1 MIIEILK
8 AIEKSIGIEIV
19 INFLC
24 LICGIGIG
32 GAITDAVYSLKG
44 EDNEAKKWRKEDNEK
59 RNNSDT

>member
-8 AIEKSIGIEIV
+8 VIEKSIGIEFA

-32 GAITDAVYSLKG
+32 GAITDAVYSWKG
-44 EDNEAKKWRKEDNEK
+44 KDNETKGNIK
-59 RNNSDT
+59 